1 MQGTVPYVVEKR
13 RRLFVDGELTHSH
26 TREVEGRLFQKFRA
40 DVVLGN
46 VAPRPT
52 LGVSC
57 RALLRHAA
65 FVLLRLDFWVGLS
78 SVDG

>member
-1 MQGTVPYVVEKR
+1 MHARYSTVSSREEAPSLR
-13 RRLFVDGELTHSH
+13 QRGAHTH
-26 TREVEGRLFQKFRA
+26 EVEGRLFQKFRA

-65 FVLLRLDFWVGLS
+65 VVLLRLDFWVGLS
-78 SVDG
+78 SIDG